1 MAQEVGWCDSIV
13 VSFHVWLG
21 FSLFYQL
28 CLVLVNHVI
37 GGVWKAVGWVVL
49 HENVV
54 HVNVHGEVML
64 WFTTEHGGCGLSC
77 MQQLWSA

>member
-1 MAQEVGWCDSIV
+1 M
-13 VSFHVWLG
+13 
-21 FSLFYQL
+21 
-28 CLVLVNHVI
+28 LVNHVI

-49 HENVV
+49 HESVV

-64 WFTTEHGGCGLSC
+64 WFTTEHGRRGLSC